1 MKAGCRNR
9 RRIVTK
15 ESVRQHR
22 AASIILAAVIGA
34 SLYAQQNPSPPASPS
49 QSILD
54 YIKQTW
60 SVLTRSNRDLAK
72 AAIDPK
78 FTPLPDGRWPVY
90 VARGD
95 DLQNVEKGL
104 REEMPAADF
113 KKIEIQQLPEDIPSI
128 RAHGLLYL
136 PRPYVV
142 PGGRFNEMYG

>member
-9 RRIVTK
+9 RRFVTK

-22 AASIILAAVIGA
+22 AASIILAAVVGA

-72 AAIDPK
+72 AAVDPK
-78 FTPLPDGRWPVY
+78 FKPLPDGRWPVY
-90 VARGD
+90 IAPGD
-95 DLQNVEKGL
+95 NLRTVEKTL
-104 REEMPAADF
+104 HQEMQPTDF
-113 KKIEIQQLPEDIPSI
+113 QKIEIQKLPEDLLSL
-128 RAHGLLYL
+128 RAQGLLYL
-136 PRPYVV
+136 PRPY
-142 PGGRFNEMYG
+142 